1 MLAAVPNLKTR
12 QFRDKNYAITIDP
25 SKLFDYG
32 IEKTITITG
41 NVRDRN
47 NNLSSFS
54 RTINAPVQPS
64 LLSANPAAGASTV
77 ATTAPINLSIGDD
90 RAGVNS

>member
-1 MLAAVPNLKTR
+1 M
-12 QFRDKNYAITIDP
+12 
-25 SKLFDYG
+25 LFDYG
-32 IEKTITITG
+32 IEKLITITG

-54 RTINAPVQPS
+54 RTINAPVQPW
-64 LLSANPAAGASTV
+64 LLSANPTAGASTV
-77 ATTAPINLSIGDD
+77 TTTAPINLSIADD